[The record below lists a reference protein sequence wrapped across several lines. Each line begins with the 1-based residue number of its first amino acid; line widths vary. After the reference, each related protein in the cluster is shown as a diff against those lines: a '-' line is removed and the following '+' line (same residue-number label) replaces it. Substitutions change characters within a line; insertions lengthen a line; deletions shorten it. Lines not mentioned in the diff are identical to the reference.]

1 MSIWI
6 LVALGALTYAS
17 RAAALVLLPDPPVR
31 MRRFLERIP
40 APLFA
45 SLAATALFTPEGTLG
60 SPALLAATAGAL
72 VAARSRSLLLILFAG
87 LIGYVGYTAG
97 LLLIRP

>member
-1 MSIWI
+1 MNIWI
-6 LVALGALTYAS
+6 IVALGALTYAS
-17 RAAALVLLPDPPVR
+17 RAAALVLLPDPPAR

-45 SLAATALFTPEGTLG
+45 SLAATALFTPQGSLA

-72 VAARSRSLLLILFAG
+72 VAVRTRSLLLVLFAG
-87 LIGYVGYTAG
+87 IVGYAAYTLG
-97 LLLIRP
+97 VLLLR

>member
-1 MSIWI
+1 VNIWI
-6 LVALGALTYAS
+6 IVALGSLTYAS
-17 RAAALVLLPDPPVR
+17 RAVALVLLPDPPAR

-45 SLAATALFTPEGTLG
+45 SLAATALFTPQGSLA

-72 VAARSRSLLLILFAG
+72 VAVRTRSLLLVLFAG
-87 LIGYVGYTAG
+87 IVGYAAYTLG
-97 LLLIRP
+97 VLLLR

>member
-1 MSIWI
+1 MNIWTVI
-6 LVALGALTYAS
+6 ALGALTYVS
-17 RAAALVLLPDPPVR
+17 RAAALVLLPDPPAH

-45 SLAATALFTPEGTLG
+45 SLAATALFTPEGSLA

-72 VAARSRSLLLILFAG
+72 VAVRSRSLLVILVAG
-87 LIGYVGYTAG
+87 IVGYFGYTAG
-97 LLLIRP
+97 LLLIRR

>member
-6 LVALGALTYAS
+6 VIALGVLTYAS
-17 RAAALVLLPDPPVR
+17 RAAALVLLPDPPPR

-45 SLAATALFTPEGTLG
+45 SLAATALFTPDGSLA
-60 SPALLAATAGAL
+60 SPALLAATVGAL
-72 VAARSRSLLLILFAG
+72 AAVRSRSLLLVLLAG
-87 LIGYVGYTAG
+87 IVGYAVYTLG
-97 LLLIRP
+97 LPLLR